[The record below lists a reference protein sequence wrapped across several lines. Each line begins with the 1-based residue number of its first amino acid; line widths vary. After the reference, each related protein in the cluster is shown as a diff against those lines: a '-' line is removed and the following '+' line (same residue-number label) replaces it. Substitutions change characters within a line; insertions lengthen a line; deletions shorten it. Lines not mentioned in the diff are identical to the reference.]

1 MVPLVVAV
9 SRKALALSI
18 FDNITLSRNRFGA
31 SSGPPPEPKTARVKT
46 SEACVRMSAVVGAHA
61 LLSLFLF
68 VSPSKFPIQ
77 EKNFRL
83 VGWSGGRFCSLLNR
97 FSLSSLEK
105 ATILAWSENFAV
117 PRVRGWKIFCS
128 SSSTKNSGLIC
139 VRIECPS
146 PVASNESAGP
156 SGADLA
162 LRVKNE
168 LCGQ

>member
-1 MVPLVVAV
+1 MH
-9 SRKALALSI
+9 
-18 FDNITLSRNRFGA
+18 
-31 SSGPPPEPKTARVKT
+31 
-46 SEACVRMSAVVGAHA
+46 C
-61 LLSLFLF
+61 LFLTTLPCPATGLGLPQGLRQSQKQP
-68 VSPSKFPIQ
+68 VSKLRKLAYACRLWSARMRCSPCSFSCPHPSSQSKRRTFG
-77 EKNFRL
+77 L